1 MKVIWAEK
9 QARDFMSISK
19 SIITQWHTREYRE
32 EDTILVLDLFDLVY
46 KKRLTKDYWD
56 WLDENPSGKMIRRVA
71 VYNDEIIGYYS
82 ICPFKITIEGNII
95 KSALSVGTMTHPSF
109 TRQGI
114 FTTLAQETYD
124 DAKKIG
130 IKFICGF
137 PNDNSYSGF
146 INKLNWYDICSLNLF
161 EKTLK
166 PMENKHIST
175 TNDIVI
181 EQIHKLTDDFDQFL
195 GNVCSKYTIT
205 RSRTRQ
211 SLNWRY
217 KSLSVFENYPD
228 REYKIYKIN
237 VANNLY
243 GYFILKF
250 YDDGAIKKAHI
261 VDLFISDRSSINLL
275 YNIISHLILLAEN
288 EGADII
294 SCWSL
299 KSYDMYNVLKK
310 SDFAL
315 KSDTQSFIGFSNC
328 QISDLI
334 KDETNWYVTMGD
346 SDIF

>member
-1 MKVIWAEK
+1 MKGNWAEK
-9 QARDFMSISK
+9 PARDFMSIKKTS
-19 SIITQWHTREYRE
+19 TAQWYTREYRE
-32 EDTILVLDLFDLVY
+32 EDTIPILDLFDLVY

-56 WLDENPSGKMIRRVA
+56 WLDKNPSGKMIRRVA

-82 ICPFKITIEGNII
+82 ICPFEITIEENII

-114 FTTLAQETYD
+114 FTTLAKETYD

-137 PNDNSYSGF
+137 PNKNSYSGF
-146 INKLNWYDICSLNLF
+146 LNKLNWYDICSLDLF

-166 PMENKHIST
+166 PIGNKHIST

-181 EQIHKLTDDFDQFL
+181 EQIYKFTDEFDQFL
-195 GNVCSKYTIT
+195 DHVCSKYTIT

-217 KSLSVFENYPD
+217 KSLSVFEIYPD
-228 REYKIYKIN
+228 RENKIYKISM
-237 VANNLY
+237 VNNLC

-261 VDLFISDRSSINLL
+261 VDLFISDRSSISLL

-288 EGADII
+288 EGAYLI

-299 KSYDMYNVLKK
+299 KSHDMYNVLKK
-310 SDFAL
+310 LDFAIQ
-315 KSDTQSFIGFSNC
+315 SDAQPFIGFSNC
-328 QISDLI
+328 PISDLI
-334 KDETNWYVTMGD
+334 KDETKWYITMGD

>member
-1 MKVIWAEK
+1 MKEIWAEK
-9 QARDFMSISK
+9 QARGFMSISK
-19 SIITQWHTREYRE
+19 SITTQWYTREFRE
-32 EDTILVLDLFDLVY
+32 EDTIPVLDLFDLVY

-82 ICPFKITIEGNII
+82 ICPFEITIKGNII

-109 TRQGI
+109 KRQGI

-130 IKFICGF
+130 IKFIYGF
-137 PNDNSYSGF
+137 PNYNSYSGF
-146 INKLNWYDICSLNLF
+146 LNKLNWYDICSLDLF

-166 PMENKHIST
+166 PIENNHIST

-181 EQIHKLTDDFDQFL
+181 EQIHKLTNEFDQIL
-195 GNVCSKYTIT
+195 DHVCSKYTIT
-205 RSRTRQ
+205 RSRNRQ

-228 REYKIYKIN
+228 REYKIYKISM
-237 VANNLY
+237 ANNLC
-243 GYFILKF
+243 GYFIFKF
-250 YDDGAIKKAHI
+250 YSDGAIKKAHI
-261 VDLFISDRSSINLL
+261 VDLFISEKSSISLL

-288 EGADII
+288 EGANLI

-310 SDFAL
+310 MDFTV
-315 KSDTQSFIGFSNC
+315 KSDAQPFIGFSNSP
-328 QISDLI
+328 ISDLI
-334 KDETNWYVTMGD
+334 KDETKWYITMGD